1 MAIRGWKIRAMS
13 VSVVVMLT
21 PMLTGF
27 APLQANPIHS
37 ALTPTLPS
45 GIVAYVPITIT
56 NSQLTPTRAAFQQLV
71 KVDSAAYLDWEAPNL
86 QNVEFFS
93 LNGTVITSWLESG
106 NSSRSRSTIYWLNL
120 RGPIPGG
127 SKVTVYMGF
136 ASTGSNLL
144 NDRTTGEAPQLS
156 PGYGEYDDGAR
167 VFLYYSDFAGS
178 SLPTGWTSAPQ
189 QHLANVSYSV
199 NNGLTFPSQPACCG
213 SIDYNR
219 TYSSGTMIDVDAT
232 ITGQTGGNGNY
243 GAIVGYRLLYERG
256 QTYWGVAGS
265 LSSDNYTIQTC
276 YTVPCTYLVSN
287 KTYTSGTPV
296 IGTIGFNGTDV
307 LATNNYGKY
316 VTKPTNLT
324 ALPLPED
331 PTVQQGSSGVSLL
344 IQWLRVRESPPNGVM
359 PTVTVSSLISVQAL
373 FSLEVVLLG
382 GIAALVIIAI
392 VLAARSSEGGRKQH
406 KLRRL
411 RD

>member
-1 MAIRGWKIRAMS
+1 MT
-13 VSVVVMLT
+13 VSVVVMLS

-27 APLQANPIHS
+27 APLQGNPVLS
-37 ALTPTLPS
+37 ALTPTIPS
-45 GIVAYVPITIT
+45 GIVAYVPIAIT
-56 NSQLTPTRAAFQQLV
+56 NYQSTPTRAAFQQLV
-71 KVDSAAYLDWEAPNL
+71 KVNSSTYADWEAPNL

-93 LNGTVITSWLESG
+93 LNGTVMTSWLESG

-120 RGPIPGG
+120 RNHIPGG
-127 SKVTVYMGF
+127 LNITVYMGF

-144 NDRTTGEAPQLS
+144 NDRRTGEAPQLS

-178 SLPTGWTSAPQ
+178 SLPTGWTSAPM
-189 QHLANVSYSV
+189 QHLTNVSYSV
-199 NNGLTFPSQPACCG
+199 DNGLTFPSQPACCG

-219 TYSSGTMIDVDAT
+219 TYGSGTMIDVDAT

-243 GAIVGYRLLYERG
+243 GGIVGYRLLYERG

-265 LSSDNYTIQTC
+265 LSPDNYTLQTC

-287 KTYTSGTPV
+287 KTYNSGTPV

-307 LATNNYGKY
+307 VATNNYGAY
-316 VTKPTNLT
+316 VTNTSGLT
-324 ALPLPED
+324 AFPPPED
-331 PTVQQGSSGVSLL
+331 PTVQQGSSGISLF

-359 PTVTVSSLISVQAL
+359 PTVTLGSLISVQAS
-373 FSLEVVLLG
+373 FSVEVVLLG
-382 GIAALVIIAI
+382 GIAALVIIVI
-392 VLAARSSEGGRKQH
+392 VLAFAIV
-406 KLRRL
+406 RR
-411 RD
+411 RPKTTPS

>member
-1 MAIRGWKIRAMS
+1 MCLEVLVIHPRGHGVQPGEMRVPAEGLQPSVPLLPGFLVDPPFLVELIGLLYDAVGDHQTADGGKILRIKLRVGGEEPRKQKVVVAAAGHHQVVVSPQQVLVGRLPDSSLLASELEDEDQQCEGYHNGLHYRGQQDESGGIDQLVSIFASNPLSKDCRCNGDRMALRGWRIRVVT

-71 KVDSAAYLDWEAPNL
+71 KVDSAAYADWEAPNL

-120 RGPIPGG
+120 GNPIPGG

-189 QHLANVSYSV
+189 QHLTNVSYSV

-232 ITGQTGGNGNY
+232 I
-243 GAIVGYRLLYERG
+243 
-256 QTYWGVAGS
+256 
-265 LSSDNYTIQTC
+265 
-276 YTVPCTYLVSN
+276 
-287 KTYTSGTPV
+287 
-296 IGTIGFNGTDV
+296 
-307 LATNNYGKY
+307 
-316 VTKPTNLT
+316 
-324 ALPLPED
+324 
-331 PTVQQGSSGVSLL
+331 
-344 IQWLRVRESPPNGVM
+344 
-359 PTVTVSSLISVQAL
+359 
-373 FSLEVVLLG
+373 
-382 GIAALVIIAI
+382 
-392 VLAARSSEGGRKQH
+392 
-406 KLRRL
+406 
-411 RD
+411 